1 MWEPSWK
8 ALENFPLLLYI
19 LIAKSILLCMAF
31 AGAKVWQRRRLEAQR
46 QQKLETMQKKTIEKK
61 DE

>member
-19 LIAKSILLCMAF
+19 LIAKSIILCLAF
-31 AGAKVWQRRRLEAQR
+31 AGAKMWQRRRLEAQM
-46 QQKLETMQKKTIEKK
+46 QKKLQATQKKTIEKK
-61 DE
+61 ED

>member
-8 ALENFPLLLYI
+8 GLENIPLLIYI
-19 LIAKSILLCMAF
+19 LIAKSIILCLAF
-31 AGAKVWQRRRLEAQR
+31 SGAKMWQKKRLDAQR
-46 QQKLETMQKKTIEKK
+46 QQVEAMKKKTIEKK

>member
-8 ALENFPLLLYI
+8 ALESLPLLLYI
-19 LIAKSILLCMAF
+19 LIAKSIILCLAF
-31 AGAKVWQRRRLEAQR
+31 AGGKMWQRKRLEAQR
-46 QQKLETMQKKTIEKK
+46 KQKLEAMKKKTIEK